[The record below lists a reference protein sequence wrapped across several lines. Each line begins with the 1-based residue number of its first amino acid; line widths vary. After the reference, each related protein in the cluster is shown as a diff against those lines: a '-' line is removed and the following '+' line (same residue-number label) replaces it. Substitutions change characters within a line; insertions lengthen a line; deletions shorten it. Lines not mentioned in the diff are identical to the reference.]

1 MELVDAHCHLDGRH
15 FREGPDA
22 VIERALAQG
31 VVGFIVVGLAADEGP
46 DPVAPA
52 RFAVDLARRRS
63 DKVGA
68 CVGLH
73 PHDARAWTD
82 ALEGS
87 LRALCAEPEVVAV
100 GEVGLDYHYDHSPRE
115 VQRDVF
121 ARFVHV
127 ARALGKPLVVHTRS
141 APEDTLAVLEREGA
155 REVGGIIHCFSED
168 RAFARRAL
176 DLGFSLSFSGIVT
189 FKNAAAVQDVAAWA
203 PVGRVL
209 VETDSP
215 YLAPV
220 PVRGKRCEPAYVT
233 HTLRHVAGL
242 RGVPPED
249 LAVATRANTERRFGR
264 SFGRSVAGVAPAAGE
279 SASDASRCP

>member
-31 VVGFIVVGLAADEGP
+31 VVGFVVVGLAADEGP
-46 DPVAPA
+46 DLVAPA

-63 DKVGA
+63 DRVAA

-73 PHDARAWTD
+73 PHDARAWTES
-82 ALEGS
+82 LEGS
-87 LRALCAEPEVVAV
+87 LRALCAAPEVVAV

-121 ARFVHV
+121 ARFVHL
-127 ARALGKPLVVHTRS
+127 ARALGKPLVIHTRS

-189 FKNAAAVQDVAAWA
+189 FKNAAGVHDVAAWA
-203 PVGRVL
+203 PVDQVL

-220 PVRGKRCEPAYVT
+220 PLRGKRCEPAYVA
-233 HTLRHVAGL
+233 HTLRHVADL
-242 RGVPPED
+242 RGVPSQD

-264 SFGRSVAGVAPAAGE
+264 PFGRSIAGAAPGAGE